1 MEEISPEEMMGHA
14 PDASRGLASHLRVG
28 VLSLP
33 GVEEAC
39 FAEPAKGAYF
49 EAFSFDDDLVL
60 RAHMEDPL
68 RVTLELRE
76 RDAKAFLDRPDL
88 ANAGFQAAGE
98 TDPRP
103 LADLIEAAQ
112 GPSGSAASVDLVV
125 TSQEDLRA
133 VVRLAHAKYDAL
145 MTG

>member
-1 MEEISPEEMMGHA
+1 MGHA
-14 PDASRGLASHLRVG
+14 PDASRELASHLRVG

-39 FAEPAKGAYF
+39 YAEAADGPYF

-76 RDAKAFLDRPDL
+76 QDARAFLDRPDL
-88 ANAGFQAAGE
+88 ARAEFHPAGE
-98 TDPRP
+98 ADLRA

-112 GPSGSAASVDLVV
+112 GPGGGEASVDLVV
-125 TSQEDLRA
+125 NSQEELRA

>member
-1 MEEISPEEMMGHA
+1 MEEVTPEEVMQHA
-14 PDASRGLASHLRVG
+14 PDASRELASQLRVG

-39 FAEPAKGAYF
+39 FGDETKGAYF
-49 EAFSFDDDLVL
+49 VSFSFDDNLVL

-68 RVTLELRE
+68 RVTLEMRE
-76 RDAKAFLDRPDL
+76 QDVRTFLGRPDL
-88 ANAGFQAAGE
+88 VRSEFRATGE

-103 LADLIEAAQ
+103 LGEIIEAARE
-112 GPSGSAASVDLVV
+112 PSGGVTSVDFLV
-125 TSQEDLRA
+125 TSQEELRA
-133 VVRLAHAKYDAL
+133 AVRLAHAKYDAL